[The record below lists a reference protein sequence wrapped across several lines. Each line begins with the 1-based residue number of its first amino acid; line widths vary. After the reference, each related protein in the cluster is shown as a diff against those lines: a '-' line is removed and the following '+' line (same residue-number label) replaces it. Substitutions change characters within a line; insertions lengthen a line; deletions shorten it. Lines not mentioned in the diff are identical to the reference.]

1 MKVLSW
7 DVGVKNL
14 AGCILEFN
22 SPENKKSKSES
33 ELRRRI

>member
-14 AGCILEFN
+14 AGCILEFEP
-22 SPENKKSKSES
+22 PEKRNQNQKNKKQ
-33 ELRRRI
+33 RII